1 MWFNFCRCRVYAISI
16 YWSNLVIRK
25 EIMYNFYKKASKTS
39 STLLSSNLIPF
50 HLKRRHCKGTYCYLC
65 KYKTIHLVFSVTCR
79 LNYLSESPPPV
90 HNTGSPHCRHK
101 TFNLTGHVS
110 LVSLNILIFQ
120 PTIRSKVILKEKTH
134 QVDIPDRWLFTP
146 VEGSNV
152 CLVTVSVTT
161 TINVACISSDITP
174 TST

>member
-1 MWFNFCRCRVYAISI
+1 MHICLCKNWMCPMSWSYQGWNSSFWLGLQYKNINPLCDLIFIEWCRVYAISI
-16 YWSNLVIRK
+16 YWSKLVIRK

-65 KYKTIHLVFSVTCR
+65 KYKTVHLVFSVTCR

-101 TFNLTGHVS
+101 TLTGHVS

-120 PTIRSKVILKEKTH
+120 P
-134 QVDIPDRWLFTP
+134 
-146 VEGSNV
+146 
-152 CLVTVSVTT
+152 
-161 TINVACISSDITP
+161 
-174 TST
+174 

>member
-1 MWFNFCRCRVYAISI
+1 MWFNFYRCRVYAISI
-16 YWSNLVIRK
+16 YWSKLVIRK

-39 STLLSSNLIPF
+39 STLLSSNWIPF

-101 TFNLTGHVS
+101 TLTGHVS
-110 LVSLNILIFQ
+110 LVSLNKLLWRRRQIKWTYLIGDSLHL
-120 PTIRSKVILKEKTH
+120 SKEVISAWSQSVSQQQLTSHAFPVTSH
-134 QVDIPDRWLFTP
+134 QHRPK
-146 VEGSNV
+146 SKMKM
-152 CLVTVSVTT
+152 
-161 TINVACISSDITP
+161 
-174 TST
+174 